1 MYHLSIKKIKL
12 GKLFVGGIFM
22 SFNPF
27 LAKPKKIESTI
38 MNFKMLAP
46 KPYNKDEVDPYTRVR
61 CILMNGTEYEAVWSK
76 HHLNRHCGNNDI
88 RRAIGL
94 IRNCEQQQQKLIST
108 LKPIDENLLQ
118 TTLGY
123 EQLAVDLTAILAQ
136 RQTNSFVK
144 NALDFALLED
154 FDHLYRY
161 ANLLE
166 TDMGDHAEKYIGS
179 YTEIMPSRPT
189 VAHHRHPYD
198 NIKKPISNMS
208 ADPITKC
215 DVSIITAAEQQTMN
229 YYMNL
234 GSFYKNQKG
243 REIYSEIAMVEEE
256 HVSQYGSLI
265 DPSMTMLDDILMHEY
280 IECYLY
286 YSMHN
291 NESDPH
297 IKQIWEMLFEQELA
311 HLHFALEIVRKYENK
326 DWFDVLPNGEFP
338 ELIAFAPQK
347 EYIRKVLAETI
358 CNTCDLENYCAVNKL
373 PDNARFFEYQKK
385 VIKDVLTLPSHLVI
399 ENHIKQFK
407 TDYRLQDKEHPVKS
421 LRNRKED
428 NTTIGRVKKD

>member
-1 MYHLSIKKIKL
+1 MN
-12 GKLFVGGIFM
+12 
-22 SFNPF
+22 FNPF
-27 LAKPKKIESTI
+27 LEKPKNIEKTI
-38 MNFKMLAP
+38 MSFKMLAP
-46 KPYNKDEVDPYTRVR
+46 KSYNKNEVDPYTRVR

-88 RRAIGL
+88 RRAVGL
-94 IRNCEQQQQKLIST
+94 IRNCEQQQQKLISA
-108 LKPIDENLLQ
+108 LKPIDENLLE
-118 TTLGY
+118 TTIGY

-136 RQTNSFVK
+136 RQTNKFVK
-144 NALDFALLED
+144 DALDFALLED

-166 TDMGDHAEKYIGS
+166 SDMGEHAEKYVGS
-179 YTEIMPSRPT
+179 LTEIMPGRPT
-189 VAHHRHPYD
+189 VAHHRHPFD

-234 GSFYKNQKG
+234 GAFYKTQKG
-243 REIYSEIAMVEEE
+243 REVYTEIAMVEEE

-265 DPSMTMLDDILMHEY
+265 DPSMSMLDDLLMHEY

-286 YSMHN
+286 YSVYN
-291 NESDPH
+291 DESDKR
-297 IKQIWEMLFEQELA
+297 IKSIWEMLYEQELS
-311 HLHFALEIVRKYENK
+311 HLHYTLALVRKYEGK
-326 DWFDVLPNGEFP
+326 DWFDVIPGGEFP

-347 EYIRKVLAETI
+347 EYIRKILGETV
-358 CNTCDLENYCAVNKL
+358 CNTSNLENYINVTKL
-373 PDNARFFEYQKK
+373 PDNAYFFEYQKK
-385 VIKDVLTLPSHLVI
+385 TVKDAENMPSHTVI
-399 ENHIKQFK
+399 EDHISQFK

-421 LRNRKED
+421 LRDRKSD
-428 NTTIGRVKKD
+428 NYSLGREKSK